1 VAAYGC
7 GLTWAPQAFSLSARL
22 TVGIRRPDE
31 KITRAARRA
40 DRDALLRRPVEM
52 AWLSEHHDELLAVM
66 AGLVGEADR
75 YRLEDADREW
85 VDQLAIDAHDDDLR
99 PATMVILGLAVAEL
113 RTAPAVLGLGN
124 GRPFAVHTL
133 LARADR
139 LRGQFAEVGRKD
151 SVTTIRPAAPEARIG
166 VR

>member
-85 VDQLAIDAHDDDLR
+85 VDQLAIDA
-99 PATMVILGLAVAEL
+99 
-113 RTAPAVLGLGN
+113 
-124 GRPFAVHTL
+124 
-133 LARADR
+133 
-139 LRGQFAEVGRKD
+139 
-151 SVTTIRPAAPEARIG
+151 S
-166 VR
+166 